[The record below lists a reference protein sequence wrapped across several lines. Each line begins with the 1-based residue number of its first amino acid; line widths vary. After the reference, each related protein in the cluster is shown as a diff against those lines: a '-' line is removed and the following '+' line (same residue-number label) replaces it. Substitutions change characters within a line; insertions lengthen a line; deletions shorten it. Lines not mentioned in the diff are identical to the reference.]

1 MGQGLNFTNQNLR
14 DRSFKGKN
22 LIGAD
27 FSGADIRGCS
37 FHRAQLRDA
46 NFNNVRAGKSPRQ
59 LAKSSATL
67 FLITLLFAG
76 TAMITTI
83 VITTFAIT
91 FFAGIANVNRD
102 TIYWVAVVA
111 IIVFA
116 VAFAIAFT
124 SSCLILGKRI
134 TTSAIILVLIVAFAS
149 GFLGSTFVKILI
161 AGAFTVIANSLR
173 VNIWLSLVAFLAIEP
188 LQIFGSLYLFRIAV
202 TMSRTATGTGFQYAD
217 LTNASFRNATL
228 VSCDFSHAIVQEV
241 NWEQA
246 QISGCKL

>member
-27 FSGADIRGCS
+27 FSGADIRGCN
-37 FHRAQLRDA
+37 FHRAQLQDA

-59 LAKSSATL
+59 IAKTSAIL

-83 VITTFAIT
+83 VVITFAIT
-91 FFAGIANVNRD
+91 FFVGIANINRD
-102 TIYWVAVVA
+102 TVYWVAVVA

-124 SSCLILGKRI
+124 SSCLVLGKRL
-134 TTSAIILVLIVAFAS
+134 TASAITLVLVIAFAS
-149 GFLGSTFVKILI
+149 GFLGSTFTKILI
-161 AGAFTVIANSLR
+161 AGAFTVIADSLR
-173 VNIWLSLVAFLAIEP
+173 VNVWLSLIAFLAIEP
-188 LQIFGSLYLFRIAV
+188 LQIFGSLYLFRITVNIARN
-202 TMSRTATGTGFQYAD
+202 TTGTGFQYAD